1 MRKFLL
7 IAAGVM
13 LGVLLGMVHG
23 TSTPT
28 HALGAGGAALNNSPN
43 LATAATQPADSF
55 KGTITKQGG
64 EFVLKSGGVTYR
76 LDDQKAASQFEGKSV
91 IVRGTL
97 DKATNTIKVEA
108 IEPA

>member
-7 IAAGVM
+7 IATGVM
-13 LGVLLGMVHG
+13 LGVLLGMIHG
-23 TSTPT
+23 TSAPT
-28 HALGAGGAALNNSPN
+28 YAFGIDGPGLNNSPI
-43 LATAATQPADSF
+43 LAAAATLPADSF
-55 KGTITKQGG
+55 KGTITKQGE
-64 EFVLKSGGVTYR
+64 EFVLKSGEVTYR
-76 LDDQKAASQFEGKSV
+76 LDDQKTASQFEGKSV